1 MSAAERV
8 NYTLLVKTSEGDLVQ
23 GTVFW
28 DEDPATKIGERF
40 WVEVEPEGWLQK
52 QYQAQKQDVEGELV
66 AVLKAQRFAHGHPAI
81 YDVPVDAGPDS
92 RIVVY
97 GDGEMGW
104 YAWQLRRGGQVVQ
117 DDPDAGYGSPEV
129 ALRDALIEVYGMPQQ
144 QELDAL
150 MQRGQQTRNV
160 AFR

>member
-1 MSAAERV
+1 MSSAERV
-8 NYTLLVKTSEGDLVQ
+8 EYTLVVKTDQGDMVT
-23 GTVFW
+23 GTIFW
-28 DEDPATKIGERF
+28 DEDPTTRVGERF
-40 WVEVEPEGWLQK
+40 WVEVETGDQGRK
-52 QYQAQKQDVEGELV
+52 KDVEGELV
-66 AVLKAQRFAHGHPAI
+66 AVLKAQRYAHGHPAL

-92 RIVVY
+92 RLVVY
-97 GDGEMGW
+97 GDGSMGW

-150 MQRGQQTRNV
+150 MQRGPETRIL
-160 AFR
+160 AFQ

>member
-1 MSAAERV
+1 MIAERV
-8 NYTLLVKTSEGDLVQ
+8 NYTLLVKTSEGHLVQ
-23 GTVFW
+23 GTIFW
-28 DEDPATKIGERF
+28 DEDPATKIGEQF
-40 WVEVEPEGWLQK
+40 WVEVETGEARTK
-52 QYQAQKQDVEGELV
+52 DIEGELV
-66 AVLKAQRFAHGHPAI
+66 AVLKATRYAHGHPAI
-81 YDVPVDAGPDS
+81 FDVPVDAGPDS

-150 MQRGQQTRNV
+150 MQRGPETRSL
-160 AFR
+160 AFQ

>member
-1 MSAAERV
+1 MSVSERV
-8 NYTLLVKTSEGDLVQ
+8 EYTLLVKTDQGDLVA
-23 GTVFW
+23 GTIFW
-28 DEDPATKIGERF
+28 DEDPATRIGEQF
-40 WVEVEPEGWLQK
+40 WIEVETGDPQGR
-52 QYQAQKQDVEGELV
+52 KQDVEGELV

-97 GDGEMGW
+97 GDPSMGW
-104 YAWQLRRGGQVVQ
+104 YAYQLRRGGQVVQ

-144 QELDAL
+144 HDLDPL
-150 MQRGQQTRNV
+150 MQRSPETQRM
-160 AFR
+160 AFD